1 MKALVFTGYH
11 EMEVQERPMPVLK
24 DDKSVIV
31 RVRAMGICGSDLHI
45 YHNRHAF
52 AKYPI
57 VPGHEIV
64 GEVYQIGAAVSTLAV
79 GDHVVLEPIQYCGH
93 CYPCRRG
100 RGNVCENLWVIGAHC
115 DGGCQEYYMQPE
127 QNWHKIPDDLSWEQA
142 VMIEPY
148 TIGAQMIARGQ
159 VGADDTVLIHGAG
172 PVGLITLDTAKQ
184 HGARVVVA
192 EMLDKRLELARFF
205 GADDVI
211 DIRKEDP
218 VEAIMRYTEG
228 RGPTVDIDCAGLP
241 DSLETA
247 AKILS
252 PAGTIITMTFSDKAV
267 PIQVSQITLKEL
279 TIVGSR
285 LQIGKFKP
293 VIESM
298 KGERLKRID
307 QLITHTFSIDQ
318 AEEAVLTAASGG
330 VDVGKVVIR
339 FD

>member
-11 EMEVQERPMPVLK
+11 EMEVQERPMPELA
-24 DDKSVIV
+24 DETSVIV

-57 VPGHEIV
+57 VPGHEV
-64 GEVYQIGAAVSTLAV
+64 AGEVYRIGSAVTGLAP
-79 GDHVVLEPIQYCGH
+79 GDHVVLEPIRSCGH

-100 RGNVCENLWVIGAHC
+100 RGNVCRNLWVIGAHC

-127 QNWHKIPDDLSWEQA
+127 RNWHKIPRELTWEQA

-148 TIGAQMIARGQ
+148 TIGAQMIARGR
-159 VGADDTVLIHGAG
+159 VGPDDTVLIHGAG
-172 PVGLITLDTAKQ
+172 PVGLIALDTAKQ
-184 HGARVVVA
+184 QGARVIVA
-192 EMLDKRLELARFF
+192 EMQEKRLELARFF
-205 GADDVI
+205 GADHVI
-211 DIRKEDP
+211 DVRTQDTAEE
-218 VEAIMRYTEG
+218 VMRLTDNI
-228 RGPTVDIDCAGLP
+228 GPTVDIDCAGLRN
-241 DSLETA
+241 SLDAA
-247 AKILS
+247 AKLLS
-252 PAGTIITMTFSDKAV
+252 PAGTIITMTFSDEPS

-285 LQIGKFKP
+285 LQIGKFRP

-298 KGERLKRID
+298 RGDRLKRID
-307 QLITHTFSIDQ
+307 RMITHTFGIDQ

-330 VDVGKVVIR
+330 ADVGKVVITMG
-339 FD
+339 